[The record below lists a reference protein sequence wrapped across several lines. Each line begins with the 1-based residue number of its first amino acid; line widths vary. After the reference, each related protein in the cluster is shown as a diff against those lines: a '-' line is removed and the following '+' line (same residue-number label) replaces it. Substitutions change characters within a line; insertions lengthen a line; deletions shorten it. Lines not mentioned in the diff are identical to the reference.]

1 MYKYEL
7 GAVELTVL
15 EAGPYYMDGGVL
27 FGIVPR
33 KLWSGV
39 LTPDENNRV
48 AMATHPLLIR
58 TSKYVILVD
67 SGYGNKLS
75 EKVRQNYGVTYDSPL
90 VDELAAAGVEPED
103 VDTVILTHL
112 HFDHAGGLTTLD
124 DDGVLQ
130 ITFPNAVHLVQRAE
144 WDEAARPNER
154 TRAGYRPDDFLP
166 VKEAGQFKLL
176 EGNYRVTTG
185 VQIRV
190 TGGHTTA
197 HQVVRITSKKQ
208 RAYFAGDILP
218 VTSHVRLPWIAAVDL
233 FPLTTLEEKRYLLRG
248 AAKRGDMV
256 LFYHDAEC
264 PAAKIVGQGKDKFDY
279 VPVGPSQ

>member
-7 GAVELTVL
+7 GAFELAVL

-27 FGIVPR
+27 FGVVPR

-39 LTPDENNRV
+39 LSPDENNRV
-48 AMATHPLLIR
+48 PMATHPLLIR
-58 TSKYVILVD
+58 TSKHTILVD

-75 EKVRQNYGVTYDSPL
+75 EKVRQNYGIGYDNSL

-124 DDGVLQ
+124 EDDLLQ

-144 WDEAARPNER
+144 WDEAKRPNER

-166 VKEAGQFKLL
+166 VKEAETK
-176 EGNYRVTTG
+176 
-185 VQIRV
+185 
-190 TGGHTTA
+190 
-197 HQVVRITSKKQ
+197 
-208 RAYFAGDILP
+208 P
-218 VTSHVRLPWIAAVDL
+218 
-233 FPLTTLEEKRYLLRG
+233 EE
-248 AAKRGDMV
+248 
-256 LFYHDAEC
+256 
-264 PAAKIVGQGKDKFDY
+264 
-279 VPVGPSQ
+279 

>member
-7 GAVELTVL
+7 GAFELTVL
-15 EAGPYYMDGGVL
+15 DAGPYYMDGGVL
-27 FGIVPR
+27 FGVVPR
-33 KLWSGV
+33 KLWAGV

-58 TSKYVILVD
+58 TSKHVILVD
-67 SGYGNKLS
+67 TGYGNKLS
-75 EKVRQNYGVTYDSPL
+75 EKVRQNYGVAYDSTL
-90 VDELAAAGVEPED
+90 VSELAAAGVEPED

-124 DDGVLQ
+124 DDGVMQ

-144 WDEAARPNER
+144 WDEATRPNER

-166 VKEAGQFKLL
+166 VKETGRFKLL
-176 EGNYRVTTG
+176 EGNYRAANG

-197 HQVVRITSKKQ
+197 HQIVRIASKKR

-233 FPLTTLEEKRYLLRG
+233 YPITTMEEKRYVLRR
-248 AAKRGDMV
+248 AAKRGDLV
-256 LFYHDAEC
+256 FFYHDTEC
-264 PAAKIVGQGKDKFDY
+264 PAATIVSQGVDKFGY
-279 VPVGPSQ
+279 VPVNPAQ

>member
-90 VDELAAAGVEPED
+90 VDELAAA
-103 VDTVILTHL
+103 
-112 HFDHAGGLTTLD
+112 
-124 DDGVLQ
+124 
-130 ITFPNAVHLVQRAE
+130 
-144 WDEAARPNER
+144 
-154 TRAGYRPDDFLP
+154 
-166 VKEAGQFKLL
+166 
-176 EGNYRVTTG
+176 
-185 VQIRV
+185 
-190 TGGHTTA
+190 
-197 HQVVRITSKKQ
+197 
-208 RAYFAGDILP
+208 
-218 VTSHVRLPWIAAVDL
+218 
-233 FPLTTLEEKRYLLRG
+233 
-248 AAKRGDMV
+248 
-256 LFYHDAEC
+256 
-264 PAAKIVGQGKDKFDY
+264 
-279 VPVGPSQ
+279 